1 MSETHY
7 ARIAELYD
15 AFVKTDYDV
24 PFFIQEAQAAAA
36 EVLELMVGTGR
47 LTIPLIEAGVS
58 VTCLD
63 FSAEMLA
70 VLRRKLTKR
79 GLHAEIHQRNV
90 CDFDLGRQFKLI
102 ILPFQAFPELT
113 DGEDQRRALQ
123 RIRQHLRPDGQ
134 FICTLHNPP
143 VRLKYV
149 DHQLR
154 LAVREER
161 AEGGHLL
168 VWLLQQHHPATQVV
182 EVLEFFE
189 EYNADGVLIAK
200 RYSALQ
206 FHLLEKARFE
216 QLFTEAGLEVVALY
230 GDYQKNPFMADT
242 SPFMIW
248 VLRPRAS

>member
-1 MSETHY
+1 MSEAHY

-24 PFFIQEAQAAAA
+24 LFFIQEARAADA
-36 EVLELMVGTGR
+36 EVLELMAGTGR
-47 LTIPLIEAGVS
+47 LTIPLIEAGIPM
-58 VTCLD
+58 TCLD

-70 VLRRKLTKR
+70 VLRRKLTER
-79 GLHAEIHQRNV
+79 GLRAEIHQRNV
-90 CDFDLGRQFKLI
+90 CDFELGRQFKLI

-113 DGEDQRRALQ
+113 DVEDQRRALQ

-189 EYNADGVLIAK
+189 EYNAEGLLISK

-230 GDYQKNPFMADT
+230 GDYQKNPFMEAT